1 VSWVN
6 FPMAG
11 NNCKRWNETSPFEEE
26 WPRVASYQGNWKKKK
41 KKKQKK
47 GWGVEGRF

>member
-1 VSWVN
+1 
-6 FPMAG
+6 MAG

-41 KKKQKK
+41 KKKKKKK
-47 GWGVEGRF
+47 GERETGGF